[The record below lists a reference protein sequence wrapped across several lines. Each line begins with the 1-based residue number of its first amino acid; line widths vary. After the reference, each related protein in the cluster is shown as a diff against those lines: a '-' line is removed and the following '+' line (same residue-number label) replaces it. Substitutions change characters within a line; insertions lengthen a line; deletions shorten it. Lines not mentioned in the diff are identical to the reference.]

1 MFVNINTINMN
12 LDIESWDVYLGTGRG
27 QSLV

>member
-12 LDIESWDVYLGTGRG
+12 LEKESWDVYLGTGRG